1 MRRFLLLALL
11 LAVACKSGPTAIVSR
26 PVPGA
31 VAAPERYA
39 KEAGEQ
45 ILRDGGN
52 AVDAA
57 VCVGFVLAVTHPEAG
72 NLGGGSFLVVHTPKG
87 DFAVDAREVA
97 PRVARAQLYLDA
109 LGKPRP
115 DATLVGPLAAGVP
128 GTVAGYLLLHGRAG
142 KLPRERVL
150 APAIELA
157 REGFTV
163 DRGLSESLAR
173 RRDLLA
179 KYPETA
185 AIFVPE
191 GRVLASGDRL
201 RQPDLARVLEEISR
215 HGAAGFYRGW
225 FAQRVQEVSEKY
237 GGVLTV
243 GDLFT
248 YEAKIRE
255 PIRGSYRGMTVL
267 TMPPPSSGGA
277 CLLQILDL
285 LERGGYES
293 MRSEQR
299 AHLLVEAS
307 RRAFADRAQYFG
319 DPDAVEVPVQELLDP
334 GYLEARFLTISMTRA
349 TPSTEVKGGLS
360 VESKETCHFSVAD
373 NEGFAVACTTTLNG
387 AYGCGVSVSGVLLNN
402 EMDDFTLLPGV
413 PNQFGLLQGEA
424 NSIAPGRRPLS
435 SMTPTILLRESEVE
449 LVLGSPGGP
458 TIISAVAQVLANRY
472 AVQMSLEESIRAP
485 RLHCQ
490 WMPDEVLSEKLP
502 PEIRRALE
510 ELGHRLRETP
520 RPIGD
525 VQAVGRTPMGRL
537 VGESD
542 PRGRGSATK

>member
-1 MRRFLLLALL
+1 MKRLLCLSLLLALG
-11 LAVACKSGPTAIVSR
+11 CKSGPVALIAS
-26 PVPGA
+26 PPPGA

-39 KEAGEQ
+39 KEAGEE

-72 NLGGGSFLVVHTPKG
+72 NLGGGGFMVVHTPKG
-87 DFAVDAREVA
+87 DFVVDAREVA
-97 PRVARAQLYLDA
+97 PRGSSVKRYLDST
-109 LGKPRP
+109 GKPRP
-115 DATLVGPLAAGVP
+115 GATLVGPLAAGVP
-128 GTVAGYLLLHGRAG
+128 GSVAGYLLLHERAG

-163 DRGLSESLAR
+163 DKGLGDSLAR
-173 RRDLLA
+173 HRDLLA

-191 GRVLASGDRL
+191 GRVVTAGDRFF
-201 RQPDLARVLEEISR
+201 QPELARVLDEISR
-215 HGAAGFYRGW
+215 NGAKGFYRGW

-237 GGVLTV
+237 GGILTV

-255 PIRGSYRGMTVL
+255 PIRGSYRGLTVL
-267 TMPPPSSGGA
+267 TMPPPSSGGV

-293 MRSEQR
+293 MRGEQR
-299 AHLLVEAS
+299 AHLFIEAS
-307 RRAFADRAQYFG
+307 RRAFADRAEYFG
-319 DPDAVEVPVQELLDP
+319 DPDAVDVPVKELLDP
-334 GYLEARFLTISMTRA
+334 SYLQSRFLTISMTRA
-349 TPSTEVKGGLS
+349 TPSTEVKGGLPP
-360 VESKETCHFSVAD
+360 ESKETCHFSVMD
-373 NEGFAVACTTTLNG
+373 SEGNAVACTTTLNG
-387 AYGCGVSVSGVLLNN
+387 AYGCGVAVSGVLLNN

-413 PNQFGLLQGEA
+413 PNQFGLVQGEA
-424 NSIAPGRRPLS
+424 NAIAPGRRPLS
-435 SMTPTILLRESEVE
+435 SMTPTILLREGEVD

-458 TIISAVAQVLANRY
+458 TIISTVAQVVANRY
-472 AVQMSLEESIRAP
+472 AAQMSLEESIRAP

-490 WMPDEVLSEKLP
+490 WMPDEVLTEKLP
-502 PEIRRALE
+502 PELRRALE

-520 RPIGD
+520 KMGD
-525 VQAVGRTPMGRL
+525 VQAVGRTPSGRL
-537 VGESD
+537 VGASD
-542 PRGRGSATK
+542 PRGRGSATR